1 MIALLWLLFLVPLAA
16 GLWAQK
22 RVTEVFA
29 RYRRVENHARVTGA
43 QAAATLLAAHGLDRI
58 RVEMAGGFLSDH
70 YDGQAGALRLSQP
83 VAEERSVSSLGI
95 AAHEVSHAYQDADG
109 SRWYR
114 IRQDIAVPLS
124 RVAPYGGLVF
134 IGGFWLGIPVLMI
147 LSLAYVLLLVAF
159 ALATLPVELGAS
171 HNALALLSRTHLANP
186 EEVGEVRSVLRAAA
200 LTYVAGLLRQV
211 GFFAAL
217 VAISGTVH
225 GMAG

>member
-1 MIALLWLLFLVPLAA
+1 MIALLWLLFFVPLAL

-22 RVTEVFA
+22 RVTDTFA
-29 RYRRVENHARVTGA
+29 RYRRVENRAQVTGA
-43 QAAATLLAAHGLDRI
+43 QAAAELLAAHGLQRI
-58 RVEMAGGFLSDH
+58 RLEQAGGFLSDH
-70 YDGQAGALRLSQP
+70 YDGQAGALRLSAP
-83 VAEERSVSSLGI
+83 VAQERSVSSLGI

-124 RVAPYGGLVF
+124 KVAPYGGILF
-134 IGGFWLGIPVLMI
+134 IGGFWFGIPLLMI

-159 ALATLPVELGAS
+159 AVATLPVELGAS
-171 HNALALLSRTHLANP
+171 RNALTLLGRTHLANS
-186 EEVGEVRSVLRAAA
+186 EEVGEVRQVLRAAA
-200 LTYVAGLLRQV
+200 LTYIAGLLRQV

-225 GMAG
+225 GMAT